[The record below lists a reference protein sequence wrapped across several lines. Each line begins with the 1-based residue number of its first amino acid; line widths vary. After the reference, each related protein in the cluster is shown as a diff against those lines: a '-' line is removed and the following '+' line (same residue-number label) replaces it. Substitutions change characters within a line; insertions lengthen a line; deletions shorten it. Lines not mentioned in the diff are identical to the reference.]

1 MQDAEVTKSLGF
13 IYIYICMY
21 IASFFYNFVPPC
33 RWEWSEGL
41 FDCSWSEHN
50 PDFNVTAS
58 GDGSLQV
65 WDLKNPKVNIIL
77 KFFIR

>member
-1 MQDAEVTKSLGF
+1 MQSGNNITWDL
-13 IYIYICMY
+13 YIYITL
-21 IASFFYNFVPPC
+21 FFYNFVPPC

-41 FDCSWSEHN
+41 FDCSWSERN
-50 PDFNVTAS
+50 PDVNVAAS

-77 KFFIR
+77 KFIIR